1 MKWQNI
7 GDGNHT
13 MCVAGVNDVLL
24 AFFLLLFENVNT
36 LNNEESVSYS
46 HLGISLKKKNQFSA
60 WIFQMS

>member
-1 MKWQNI
+1 
-7 GDGNHT
+7 

-46 HLGISLKKKNQFSA
+46 HLGISLKEKINFLPEFSK
-60 WIFQMS
+60 